1 MCGVPHSERETM
13 RVTRTLMSLLT
24 LPALCA
30 MATGI
35 AAAQQTAQATAQQV
49 VVPLSDPS
57 RPGTLTVNLM
67 QGGVTIRGTNRK
79 DVFVES
85 EGIEERR
92 GRGFG
97 RGRGSGGSPDTAS
110 GLRRLVQSGGF
121 AIEESGNQ
129 VRVTSGSNHAGTNFT
144 IQVPARTNLKLTTLN
159 DGPIVVE
166 NVEGEIEVNNQN
178 ESVTMTNVAGS
189 VVANAHNGHV
199 KVVMTRLA
207 SDKAMA
213 FTSFNGNVDVT
224 LPSSVKANLK
234 LRSDMGEVFT
244 DFDIQVRPA
253 TTAPSQVQRGRDG
266 RIRIDVNQ
274 SVQGTVNGGG
284 PEFELRTFNGNI
296 YVRRGAQ

>member
-1 MCGVPHSERETM
+1 M
-13 RVTRTLMSLLT
+13 RVIRTVSSLLT
-24 LPALCA
+24 LSALCVT
-30 MATGI
+30 ATGV
-35 AAAQQTAQATAQQV
+35 AGAQQTAQQTAQATAQQV
-49 VVPLSDPS
+49 TVPLSDPS
-57 RPGTLTVNLM
+57 RPGTLSVNLM
-67 QGGVTIRGTNRK
+67 QGGVTIRGTNRM
-79 DVFVES
+79 DVLVEAQS
-85 EGIEERR
+85 IEERR
-92 GRGFG
+92 GSG
-97 RGRGSGGSPDTAS
+97 RGRGGGRSPDSAA
-110 GLRRLVQSGGF
+110 GLRRIVQSGGF
-121 AIEESGNQ
+121 AIEENNNQ
-129 VRVTSGSNHAGTNFT
+129 IRLTSSSNHEGTNFT

-166 NVEGEIEVNNQN
+166 NVEGEIEVNNHN

-224 LPSSVKANLK
+224 LPPSVKANLR

-253 TTAPSQVQRGRDG
+253 TTAASQAVRGRDG

>member
-1 MCGVPHSERETM
+1 M
-13 RVTRTLMSLLT
+13 RVIRTGPSLLT
-24 LPALCA
+24 LSALCV
-30 MATGI
+30 MASGV
-35 AAAQQTAQATAQQV
+35 AEAQQSDQATAQQV
-49 VVPLSDPS
+49 TVPLSDPS
-57 RPGTLTVNLM
+57 RPATLTVNLI

-79 DVFVES
+79 DVLVEAQS
-85 EGIEERR
+85 IEERR
-92 GRGFG
+92 GSG
-97 RGRGSGGSPDTAS
+97 RGRGSGRSPDSAA
-110 GLRRLVQSGGF
+110 GLRRIVQSGGF
-121 AIEESGNQ
+121 EIEENNNQ
-129 VRVTSGSNHAGTNFT
+129 IRVTSGANHAGTNFT
-144 IQVPARTNLKLTTLN
+144 IQVPARINLKLTTLN
-159 DGPIVVE
+159 QGPIIVE

-224 LPSSVKANLK
+224 LPPSVKANLK

-253 TTAPSQVQRGRDG
+253 TTTAPQAVRGGDG
-266 RIRIDVNQ
+266 RIRIDVNK